1 MRTCTHTNANKV
13 ENVNTLAIS
22 ICEINLYE
30 PRDIQINFWMISGVS
45 WRQYL
50 EYVECT
56 KQKHKSQ
63 DGKPKSKNSLLFANI
78 GPEVVF
84 TKQTTFDT

>member
-1 MRTCTHTNANKV
+1 
-13 ENVNTLAIS
+13 
-22 ICEINLYE
+22 
-30 PRDIQINFWMISGVS
+30 MISGVS